1 MWSTPSIT
9 RTPSFPPATSSSATS
24 TTLCILNSLI
34 DVVEKINDLPIKIVN
49 GTPVLIRDIGTAADS
64 AAVQTSIVRVNG
76 REATYIPI
84 TRQEGANTLEVTDG
98 IRAKLHKLTEIP
110 AGTTVKFLYDQSLYI
125 RQSIANLQKEG
136 LLGAGLAG
144 LMIFIFLASVKA
156 ALVVGLAIPLSLT
169 AALVALYLT
178 GQSVNIMTLG
188 GWRW

>member
-1 MWSTPSIT
+1 MRQITVFLDQQRLLARGISPSDVVNALNNQNAII
-9 RTPSFPPATSSSATS
+9 PAGNVKLGDLDYFVYS
-24 TTLCILNSLI
+24 NSLI

-125 RQSIANLQKEG
+125 RQSIANLQRKDFS
-136 LLGAGLAG
+136 APD
-144 LMIFIFLASVKA
+144 SPV
-156 ALVVGLAIPLSLT
+156 
-169 AALVALYLT
+169 
-178 GQSVNIMTLG
+178 
-188 GWRW
+188 